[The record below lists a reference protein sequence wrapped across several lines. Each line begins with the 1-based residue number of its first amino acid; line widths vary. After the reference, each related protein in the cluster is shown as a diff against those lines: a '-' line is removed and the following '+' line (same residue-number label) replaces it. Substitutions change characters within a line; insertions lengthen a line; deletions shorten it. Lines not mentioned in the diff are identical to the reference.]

1 MKLKKDSNIAVHFS
15 IVCCYELSRSFY
27 SKDSSNYV
35 ARNFIV
41 YKLEG
46 ASLTM
51 LRSEGKRPPIG
62 NVWCALKGIT
72 AELL

>member
-15 IVCCYELSRSFY
+15 VVCCYELSRSFY
-27 SKDSSNYV
+27 SKDSSNCRLQFY
-35 ARNFIV
+35 RV

-51 LRSEGKRPPIG
+51 LRSDGKRPPIG